1 MGKKILFMAKKFIP
15 VSIVL
20 VLTGVSKEG
29 FSLWMQ
35 KREEEGS
42 LNDFW
47 EFPGVKVES
56 DETPIEAASREF
68 REEVGLECPKIEEF
82 KVITHSYADRN
93 VLLNVFYIHHDAEK
107 LPKSERQKTFFINF
121 EKGTQLLD
129 GKMLAAN
136 YSIVESFSKY
146 LQSNFLL
153 EAKDTLCPLS

>member
-1 MGKKILFMAKKFIP
+1 MVKKFVP

-20 VLTGVSKEG
+20 VVTSVSKDG

-35 KREEEGS
+35 KREEEGT

-47 EFPGVKVES
+47 EFPGGKVES
-56 DETPIEAASREF
+56 DETPIDAACREF
-68 REEVGLECPKIEEF
+68 MEEVGVDCPKVEEF
-82 KVITHSYADRN
+82 KIITHSYDDRS
-93 VLLNVFYIHHDAEK
+93 VLLNVFYTYHSAEK
-107 LPKSERQKTFFINF
+107 MPQSERQKTFFINF
-121 EKGTQLLD
+121 KKGAQLLE

-153 EAKDTLCPLS
+153 EAEDSLCPLS